1 MEELAGAYEM
11 PQEALDW
18 VRKMIEYNVKGGKL
32 NRGLTVGS
40 PPVCLLVCLCVEC
53 VYYII

>member
-1 MEELAGAYEM
+1 M